1 MSSSPLKFS
10 EHHQEAAPTVKM
22 VSTEEV
28 KIRKLSTILKNTNF
42 KRGFLKIDVQGYE
55 LQVLKSIIKSIIKS
69 DWKKIK
75 FLEIEVN
82 LVESYQSSALI
93 EEVLTFLRTKGFDPY
108 RVEPG
113 FGYKNFGQQIQMDV
127 IFQSKS

>member
-1 MSSSPLKFS
+1 
-10 EHHQEAAPTVKM
+10 M

-42 KRGFLKIDVQGYE
+42 IRGFLKIDVQGYE
-55 LQVLKSIIKSIIKS
+55 LQVLKSIIKS